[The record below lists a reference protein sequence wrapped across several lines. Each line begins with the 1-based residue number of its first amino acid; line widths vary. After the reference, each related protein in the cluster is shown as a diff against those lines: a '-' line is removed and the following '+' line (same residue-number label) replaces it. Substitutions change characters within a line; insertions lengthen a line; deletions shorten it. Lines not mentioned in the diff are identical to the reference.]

1 MKGPC
6 AKVGFTTYLCLHL
19 DMSRII
25 RWLLPVIFL
34 LYFEAGLAQ
43 QSRPKIGLVLSGG
56 GAKGIAHI
64 RVLQVLDSLGIVPD
78 YIAGTSMGSIVG
90 ALYASGYS
98 AHQIDSITHAINWE
112 PMFSNSVSFDEI
124 NIEEKDEFGRY
135 IYELP
140 LEGLKP
146 QFPLGVVEG
155 QQIEELLTRLFFPVS
170 TITDFNKLPTSF
182 LCVAADIV
190 KGQPVIL
197 NKGSLATAVRASM
210 SIPTVFAPVRIDGK
224 LLVDGGVYVNLPV
237 TYCRE
242 MGADF
247 IIAVDVGGGLYKE
260 EELTSAATLL
270 VQTTFLAGNISYQQE
285 KEKSDIFIDVVK
297 YLRYGTMDFEE
308 GPAMMQSGNAA
319 VREIMPQLVNL
330 ARQMEKYPV
339 RKVKQITKV
348 DNRYRLSEVLTEGV
362 SDANKNLVLEKFG
375 WKTGDQVSYDQI
387 GTSVHKLMG
396 TRLFNKV
403 SYSIDGDSLQSTLTI
418 RAAQKPS
425 NAVKFA
431 IHYDTD
437 RGAGL
442 ILNFTRRNLGLP
454 SSRFLTTLSLAETP
468 RARVNY
474 FYYLGKRSRWWHQTE
489 LYAENV
495 GMNSFVDGTP
505 IPDVISNHVSATTN
519 LNYSLD
525 QKSYWGL
532 GAFWQWNHLKPK
544 IDPRTENEPRSLEII
559 EYTLKNLGVRAQ
571 YQVNTFDRVYFPS
584 KGWILRAEATANFSN
599 PMEAQLYVNTLDTV
613 FEYAVKG
620 HVQNY
625 LRFNLRTQ
633 RNVPLTGT
641 VTLQLQAQAGLT
653 QEISDSDSRFSAYNL
668 AAGDFITVGGQ
679 LNRPRGN
686 SFTFTGLKEAEIAV
700 PQIMMAGVQLQVSLA
715 KNIYLIPS
723 VNLLAAGYDSS
734 DYWQTLGKFDFAS
747 ELRDQ
752 AFYQV
757 GYGISAAY
765 MSLLGPVSVTVSE
778 DAQIGKVRWFL
789 NIGFHF

>member
-1 MKGPC
+1 
-6 AKVGFTTYLCLHL
+6 
-19 DMSRII
+19 MSRFV
-25 RWLLPVIFL
+25 RWLVPFIFIL
-34 LYFEAGLAQ
+34 GYSVGQAQ

-56 GAKGIAHI
+56 GAKGIAHV

-78 YIAGTSMGSIVG
+78 FIAGTSMGSVVG
-90 ALYASGYS
+90 ALYASGYT
-98 AHQIDSITHAINWE
+98 AHQIDSITRSIHWE

-140 LEGLKP
+140 LQGLKP

-155 QQIEELLTRLFFPVS
+155 QQIEELLAQLFFPVS
-170 TITDFNKLPTSF
+170 TITNFNKLPTPF

-190 KGQPVIL
+190 KGEPVIL

-237 TYCRE
+237 TYCRT

-260 EELTSAATLL
+260 EELTSAATML

-297 YLRYGTMDFEE
+297 HLKYSTMDFEA
-308 GPAMMQSGNAA
+308 GPAMMQSGNEA
-319 VREIMPQLVNL
+319 VKEIIHQLVNL
-330 ARQMEKYPV
+330 ANQMKKYPV
-339 RKVKQITKV
+339 RKVKRISKV
-348 DNRYRLSEVLTEGV
+348 ENRYRLSEVLTSGV

-375 WKTGDQVSYDQI
+375 WKAGDQVSYDQI
-387 GTSVHKLMG
+387 STSVHKLMG

-403 SYSIDGDSLQSTLTI
+403 SYTIGGDSSHTTLTI
-418 RAAQKPS
+418 RAAQKPN

-442 ILNFTRRNLGLP
+442 ILNFTRRNLGIP
-454 SSRFLTTLSLAETP
+454 SSRFLTTLNLAETP

-474 FYYLGKRSRWWHQTE
+474 FYYLGKKSRWWHQTE
-489 LYAENV
+489 LYGENV
-495 GMNSFVDGTP
+495 EMNSFVDGTP
-505 IPDVISNHVSATTN
+505 IPDVISNHISAGTN
-519 LNYSLD
+519 LNYSID
-525 QKSYWGL
+525 QKSFWGI
-532 GAFWQWNHLKPK
+532 GAFWQWNQLKPK
-544 IDPRTENEPRSLEII
+544 IDPRTETEPRSLEII
-559 EYTLKNLGVRAQ
+559 EYDLKNVGIRAQ

-584 KGWILRAEATANFSN
+584 KGWILRAEAMTNFSN
-599 PMEAQLYVNTLDTV
+599 PMDAQLYVNTLDTT
-613 FEYAVKG
+613 FEYTVKG
-620 HVQNY
+620 HIQNY
-625 LRFNLRTQ
+625 LRFNLRAQ
-633 RNVPLTGT
+633 RNLPLMRKMI
-641 VTLQLQAQAGLT
+641 LQLRAQVGLT
-653 QEISDSDSRFSAYNL
+653 QEISDSESRFSAYNL

-679 LNRPRGN
+679 LNRPRFN

-700 PQIMMAGVQLQVSLA
+700 PQIMMAGAQLQIALA
-715 KNIYLIPS
+715 KNVYLIPS

-734 DYWQTLGKFDFAS
+734 DYWQTLDNFNFAAD
-747 ELRDQ
+747 LRDQ

-757 GYGISAAY
+757 GYGITAAY

-778 DAQIGKVRWFL
+778 NAQIDKVRWFL
-789 NIGFHF
+789 NIGFNF